1 MFTLLV
7 QQKVINYK
15 MHTKMTN
22 NYNEKKKTITLVFS
36 CEFKNLI
43 NVCEKSSLMMEL
55 KRWQWY

>member
-43 NVCEKSSLMMEL
+43 NVVKKVL
-55 KRWQWY
+55 